1 MAENKFIN
9 EYDIILCGLSSL
21 PDRFNQEYHLFV
33 GQCIRWLASI
43 IQFKEILIHYHHY
56 KIFLLEYVKNWAVM
70 PLPNEEE
77 AGIGFP
83 ESNIPILNIKE
94 PSIHS
99 NRSSGTDLDSEEY

>member
-1 MAENKFIN
+1 
-9 EYDIILCGLSSL
+9 
-21 PDRFNQEYHLFV
+21 
-33 GQCIRWLASI
+33 
-43 IQFKEILIHYHHY
+43 
-56 KIFLLEYVKNWAVM
+56 M